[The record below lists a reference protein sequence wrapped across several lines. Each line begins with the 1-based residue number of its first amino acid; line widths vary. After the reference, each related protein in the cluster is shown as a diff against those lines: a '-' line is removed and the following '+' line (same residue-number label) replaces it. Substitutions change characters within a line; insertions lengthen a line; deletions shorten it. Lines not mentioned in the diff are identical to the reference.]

1 MGVLGENL
9 VFSNVGTWSDEYF
22 PRQTNMSVV
31 YVIYSSGI
39 RLGTWEYLRWKDM
52 EAIIGPQTLG
62 NIEIAYKI
70 NTVCE
75 LLYGFSTGEYP
86 NGEKMSTL
94 KMAELIKK
102 YPDEFAPWKATLENN
117 ETATEFFGHRLPDDF
132 VDVLTDITMKESSIN
147 PDLKPIMRSAFTLQ
161 KNQIM
166 LETFEQYDC
175 QSYYDTK
182 VPH

>member
-1 MGVLGENL
+1 MNQKQIMTVAGCVAATIVISLVILTLGSHDVPIVEKPKEPAGVE
-9 VFSNVGTWSDEYF
+9 
-22 PRQTNMSVV
+22 
-31 YVIYSSGI
+31 
-39 RLGTWEYLRWKDM
+39 
-52 EAIIGPQTLG
+52 IGPQTLG

-117 ETATEFFGHRLPDDF
+117 ETATEFFGHRLTDDF